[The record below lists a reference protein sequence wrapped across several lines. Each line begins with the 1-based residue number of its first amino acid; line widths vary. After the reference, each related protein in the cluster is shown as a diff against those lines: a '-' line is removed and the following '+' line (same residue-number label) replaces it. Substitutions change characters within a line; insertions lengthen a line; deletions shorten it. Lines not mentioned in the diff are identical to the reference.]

1 MAGATMSLALNVL
14 ARPGTGPEAG
24 PGIGRR
30 GGLAALVARLGAPAW
45 LSRLAGGAAARQ
57 VGSADPAA
65 GSSTSVVTMLRKLAS
80 DGAPSFNLPWV
91 FDRLRPMVEATLHG
105 LAEKAELDGA
115 APDIAASR
123 ARLADDL
130 VLGVLRLVRKQA
142 AADGKEASLTV
153 VALGRYGQHRLDQDA
168 SVELLMLVLDHGR
181 QRPASESLA
190 RQVVHGLGCLGLQL
204 AASIM
209 GPRECLAFARDEAA
223 VQASLMGARYLGGS
237 YGPWAKLQAELDAVL
252 WGGPPAARPR

>member
-1 MAGATMSLALNVL
+1 
-14 ARPGTGPEAG
+14 
-24 PGIGRR
+24 
-30 GGLAALVARLGAPAW
+30 
-45 LSRLAGGAAARQ
+45 
-57 VGSADPAA
+57 
-65 GSSTSVVTMLRKLAS
+65 
-80 DGAPSFNLPWV
+80 
-91 FDRLRPMVEATLHG
+91 
-105 LAEKAELDGA
+105 
-115 APDIAASR
+115 
-123 ARLADDL
+123 
-130 VLGVLRLVRKQA
+130 VLRLVRKQA
-142 AADGKEASLTV
+142 AADGKEVSLTV
-153 VALGRYGQHRLDQDA
+153 VALGRYGQ
-168 SVELLMLVLDHGR
+168 ELLMLVLDHGR